1 MDAELTNR
9 SQEAISAAG
18 RRAVSA
24 GNPDITPV
32 HLLLA
37 LLEGQENE
45 NIQDL
50 LAAVEADQ
58 AALRSGAERLLGA
71 LPAVQGSTVAPPQP
85 DRELLAVAAD
95 ASQRAKELGDAY
107 ISTEHLLIG
116 LAAQGGRTGEL
127 LHQQGASAEKLL
139 DAFQNNRGGRRVT
152 TPDPE
157 GTYKALE
164 KFGTDFTAIAREGK
178 LDPVIGRDA
187 EIRRVVQVL
196 SRRTKNNP
204 VLIGEPGVGKTAVVE
219 GLAQRIVKGDVPESL
234 KDKRL
239 VALDIGAMLAGAKYR
254 GEFEERL
261 KTVLSEIKES
271 EGRIITFLD
280 ELHTVVGA
288 GAGGDSAMD
297 AGNMLKPMLARGEL
311 RMVGATTLDEYRE
324 RIEKDPAL
332 ERRFQQVL
340 VAEPS
345 VQDSIAILRGLK
357 GRYEAHHGVQIADSA
372 LVAAATL
379 SDRYITSRFLP
390 DKAIDLVDEAASR
403 LQMEI
408 DSSPVEIDEL
418 QRAVDRQ
425 MMEEESLLAI
435 EVGDEKRRFLKKQD
449 REKDLSP
456 DARERLEKLRRERA
470 EKEEKL
476 RALRAR
482 WDNEKAI
489 HTRVGELKKR
499 LDELET
505 ELELAERK
513 APETGDWVT
522 PGRLRSE
529 VIPQTRK
536 ELEEAA
542 AAQKDLQGGGMVGE
556 EVGPDDIA
564 GVVAAWTGIPAGR
577 LLEGETQKLLRMEDE
592 LGKRLIGQ
600 QEAVRAVSDAVRRT
614 RAGISDPDR
623 PTGSFLFL
631 GPTGVGKTELA
642 KTLADFLF
650 DDERAM
656 VRIDMSEYSEK
667 HSVARL
673 VGAPP
678 GYVGYEEGGQ
688 LTEAVRRRPYSV
700 ILLDEVEKAHHEV
713 FDILLQ
719 VLDDGRLT
727 DGQGRT
733 VDFRNTI
740 LVLTS
745 NLGSH
750 YLVDPAISEED
761 KKARV
766 LETVRSS
773 FRPEFLNRL
782 DDLVVFHALGTG
794 QLKRIAQLQIE
805 HLQQRLTDRRLT
817 LDVSEDALE
826 WLSRLGHE
834 PKAEAAGAEGA
845 GAAEAGPDL
854 AYGARPLR
862 RLVQTAIGDQL
873 AREILS
879 GAVRDGDTVRVDVSE
894 DGRGLT
900 VGAAARAGAEG

>member
-1 MDAELTNR
+1 MDAEPTNR
-9 SQEAISAAG
+9 SQQAISAASS
-18 RRAVSA
+18 RAVSA

-37 LLEGQENE
+37 LLEGKDNE

-58 AALRSGAERLLGA
+58 AAVRSGAERLLGS
-71 LPAVQGSTVAPPQP
+71 LPSAQGSTVAPPEP
-85 DRELLAVAAD
+85 DRALLAVIAD
-95 ASQRAKELGDAY
+95 AAQRAKDLGDDY

-116 LAAQGGRTGEL
+116 VAAKGGETGRL
-127 LHQQGASAEKLL
+127 LDQQGAGAAALL
-139 DAFQNNRGGRRVT
+139 DAFETIRGGRRVT

-164 KFGTDFTAIAREGK
+164 KFGTDFTALAREGK
-178 LDPVIGRDA
+178 LDPVIGRDT
-187 EIRRVVQVL
+187 EIRRVIQVL

-219 GLAQRIVKGDVPESL
+219 GLAQRVVKGDVPESL
-234 KDKRL
+234 KNKRL
-239 VALDIGAMLAGAKYR
+239 VALDLGAMVAGAKYR

-261 KTVLSEIKES
+261 KTVLAEIKDS
-271 EGRIITFLD
+271 DGRIITFID

-390 DKAIDLVDEAASR
+390 DKAIDLVDEAAAR

-408 DSSPVEIDEL
+408 DSSPVEVDEL
-418 QRAVDRQ
+418 QRAVDRL
-425 MMEEESLLAI
+425 MMEEESLLAAQTT
-435 EVGDEKRRFLKKQD
+435 ESERKFRKKQD
-449 REKDLSP
+449 RENDLSP
-456 DARERLEKLRRERA
+456 DARERLDRLRKDRA

-476 RALRAR
+476 RGLRAR
-482 WDNEKAI
+482 WNAEKEI
-489 HTRVGELKKR
+489 HTRVGDLKKR

-536 ELEEAA
+536 ELDQAVAE
-542 AAQKDLQGGGMVGE
+542 QKAVEGMVGE

-564 GVVAAWTGIPAGR
+564 DVVASWTGIPAGR
-577 LLEGETQKLLRMEDE
+577 MLEGETEKLLRMEDE
-592 LGKRLIGQ
+592 LGKRLVGQ
-600 QEAVRAVSDAVRRT
+600 TEAVRSVSDAVRRT
-614 RAGISDPDR
+614 RAGIADPNR

-642 KTLADFLF
+642 KALADFLF

-700 ILLDEVEKAHHEV
+700 VLLDEVEKAHHEV

-733 VDFRNTI
+733 VDFRNAI
-740 LVLTS
+740 LILTS
-745 NLGSH
+745 NLGSP
-750 YLVDPAISEED
+750 YLVDPALTRAQKED
-761 KKARV
+761 KVMEA
-766 LETVRSS
+766 VRTA

-782 DDLVVFHALGTG
+782 DDLVLFHPLGTD
-794 QLKRIAQLQIE
+794 QLKRIAELQIA
-805 HLQQRLTDRRLT
+805 HLQHRLTDRRLT
-817 LDVSEDALE
+817 LAVSDVALE
-826 WLSRLGHE
+826 WLALLGWSPASGE
-834 PKAEAAGAEGA
+834 STEDGGR
-845 GAAEAGPDL
+845 EAGPDL
-854 AYGARPLR
+854 SYGARPLR
-862 RLVQTAIGDQL
+862 RLIQTAIGDQL
-873 AREILS
+873 AKKILAGEIQ
-879 GAVRDGDTVRVDVSE
+879 DGDTVRVDL
-894 DGRGLT
+894 DK
-900 VGAAARAGAEG
+900 AADQLSVARAS